1 MPSTGTNYGEV
12 DVLSATPV
20 VVSGGNKADSMIWDA
35 YKVIDPQLQPTA
47 QLDGGAGNDSFTLR
61 VTQAQLDSLMAEI
74 GATQPG
80 VKIKP
85 DGTLIG
91 DGSTFSGNNWVH
103 LDTLNIDVKNW
114 ENVKIQVAH
123 LGSELVQNWNFEA
136 QAGSIADGGFLQTS
150 NVTGWQNF
158 GGSLELTST
167 NYTGN
172 QNTGPMAG
180 SNEKVWLDAS
190 ASPGDIHLKT
200 VADVSTGGTAQL
212 TVSVAM
218 QDILYN
224 GEHYTPDADDHFM
237 IVYDGHIIFDFD
249 KADFAGKNAN
259 EFYEFTANVTGSIN
273 HEALELISTGNTDHV
288 DADGHH
294 GYASFALDHVSLKEW
309 IV

>member
-47 QLDGGAGNDSFTLR
+47 QLDGGAGNDTFILR
-61 VTQAQLDSLMAEI
+61 ISQQQLNSLMAEI

-114 ENVKIQVAH
+114 ESVKIQVAT
-123 LGSELVQNWNFEA
+123 LGTEIVQNWDFEK
-136 QAGSIADGGFLQTS
+136 QADSVPNGGFNTLAATDWAGAP
-150 NVTGWQNF
+150 V
-158 GGSLELTST
+158 ELVST

-172 QNTGPMAG
+172 AMLG
-180 SNEKVWLDAS
+180 SSEKVWLDAS
-190 ASPGDIHLKT
+190 NSPGDMHLST
-200 VADVSTGGTAQL
+200 TADLGAGKSGQL
-212 TVSVAM
+212 SVSVAK
-218 QDILYN
+218 QDILASD
-224 GEHYTPDADDHFM
+224 GQHYTPDADDHL
-237 IVYDGHIIFDFD
+237 IIRYNGVDVFDFD
-249 KADFAGKNAN
+249 RSKFSDTNTFH
-259 EFYEFTANVTGSIN
+259 EFTVNVTGIAN
-273 HEALELISTGNTDHV
+273 PDLLEVLSTGNTDHV